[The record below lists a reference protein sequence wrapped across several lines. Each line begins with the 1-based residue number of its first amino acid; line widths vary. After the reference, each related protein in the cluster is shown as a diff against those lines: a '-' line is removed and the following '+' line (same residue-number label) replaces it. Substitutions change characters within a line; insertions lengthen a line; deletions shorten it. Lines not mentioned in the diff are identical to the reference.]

1 MISTTNTVKNILIV
15 FLQLFNIVFAIEY
28 LILSTDN
35 LKESAE
41 KISSIYSDV
50 SQSYYLDTEI
60 AIIDTFSISIKDFV
74 NNKIENNSNLKYLL
88 IIGDEDEIPSLT
100 KSVSCG
106 DGLDEYPSDD
116 FFSSINE
123 NSPPRLSTGRI
134 PTSNSQKALSFAT
147 KLEEYIKNP
156 TIGAWKNKILLISDD
171 EIKNN
176 SSVQSEIQHTIYS
189 DSIYQ
194 KISSLTFSKTLYG
207 PMYEAEYYGS
217 ERRLPQ
223 LTEDIIEY
231 LNEGAAIINYIGHGD
246 PETWS
251 AENIID
257 KNRDIELID
266 IPK

>member
-116 FFSSINE
+116 FFSSNYE
-123 NSPPRLSTGRI
+123 NSRPRLST
-134 PTSNSQKALSFAT
+134 
-147 KLEEYIKNP
+147 
-156 TIGAWKNKILLISDD
+156 
-171 EIKNN
+171 
-176 SSVQSEIQHTIYS
+176 
-189 DSIYQ
+189 
-194 KISSLTFSKTLYG
+194 
-207 PMYEAEYYGS
+207 
-217 ERRLPQ
+217 
-223 LTEDIIEY
+223 
-231 LNEGAAIINYIGHGD
+231 
-246 PETWS
+246 
-251 AENIID
+251 
-257 KNRDIELID
+257 
-266 IPK
+266 